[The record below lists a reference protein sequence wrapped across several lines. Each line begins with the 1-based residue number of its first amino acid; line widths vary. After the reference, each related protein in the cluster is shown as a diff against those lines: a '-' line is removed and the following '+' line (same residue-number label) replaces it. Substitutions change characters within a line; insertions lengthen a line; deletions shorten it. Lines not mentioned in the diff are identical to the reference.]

1 MLENRDE
8 AKGILNNK
16 ARWVLTLALGMLVI
30 IWRLILPI
38 TVSEITTATVLATA
52 GLDLALT
59 AALIFINRNELKE
72 AFFKK
77 FALKDLLMVIG
88 GYVAFFI
95 FTTASSVLLGLTGM
109 IIIESPAAWVA
120 EQYSIV
126 FPIGLLISV
135 VIAAPIWE
143 EIAFRMAG
151 RNLIKNKFLFVL
163 ITTFL
168 FVLVHSGIYLIP
180 SVSGIG
186 FNMPFV
192 FRSGM
197 TYVFAG
203 IGYAVIYLV
212 AKDIRIAMGVHLLNN
227 LIVAMFMLFG

>member
-1 MLENRDE
+1 MLENRYGV
-8 AKGILNNK
+8 KGTLSDK
-16 ARWVLTLALGMLVI
+16 TRWVLTLALGMFVI
-30 IWRLILPI
+30 LWRLVLPI
-38 TVSEITTATVLATA
+38 TVSEITTATVLTTA

-72 AFFKK
+72 AFLRK
-77 FALKDLLMVIG
+77 FALKDLLAVIV

-95 FTTASSVLLGLTGM
+95 FITAGRVLLGLTGM
-109 IIIESPAAWVA
+109 MIIESPAAWVA

-126 FPIGLLISV
+126 FPIGLFISV

-168 FVLVHSGIYLIP
+168 FVLVHSGTYLIP
-180 SVSGIG
+180 SVSGVGLNI
-186 FNMPFV
+186 PFV
-192 FRSGM
+192 FRSGI

-203 IGYAVIYLV
+203 IGFAVIYLV
-212 AKDIRIAMGVHLLNN
+212 AKDIRIAIGVHLLNN
-227 LIVAMFMLFG
+227 LIVTMVMLFG